1 MAENKNHNSEFEV
14 KLVVASRQPREIASS
29 LKKLTRVGD
38 YRLGNRQV
46 IKIRDIYFD
55 TGIDTLRKNQLA
67 LRARSTENKK
77 LLTLKGRA
85 AIADWGGIKRLEIE
99 ETWSVSSLQKILE
112 RIPDL
117 NFDPNFLFAIFLPDN
132 PVKTLEKLDFII
144 VQDRITQ
151 REMRDVV
158 IQGSHESLAD
168 FVIDEVHFQTSAGK
182 VIHYEVEIEALA
194 EKYIE
199 HVHNLLKELQ
209 TRYPDDLR
217 IWLYSKL
224 ETGEVIYQH
233 ANDLKKNSFITKS
246 NFISKDGYKK
256 IADLLYK
263 K

>member
-1 MAENKNHNSEFEV
+1 MAENKNQNSEFEV

-99 ETWSVSSLQKILE
+99 EMWSVSSLQKILE

-168 FVIDEVHFQTSAGK
+168 FVIDEVHFQTTAGE
-182 VIHYEVEIEALA
+182 VIHQEVEIEAPE
-194 EKYIE
+194 EKSIE
-199 HVHNLLKELQ
+199 YVHIILKELQ
-209 TRYPDDLR
+209 NRYPEDLR

-224 ETGEVIYQH
+224 ETGDVIYQY
-233 ANDLKKNSFITKS
+233 AEDLRKNSFITEG
-246 NFISKDGYKK
+246 NFISKKGYRM

-263 K
+263 

>member
-1 MAENKNHNSEFEV
+1 MAENKNQNSEFEV
-14 KLVVASRQPREIASS
+14 KLVVASRQSREIASS

-67 LRARSTENKK
+67 LRARLTENKK

-99 ETWSVSSLQKILE
+99 EMWSVSSLQKILE

-117 NFDPNFLFAIFLPDN
+117 NFDTNFLFAIFLPDN

-168 FVIDEVHFQTSAGK
+168 FVIDEVHFQTTAGE
-182 VIHYEVEIEALA
+182 VIHQEVEIEAPE
-194 EKYIE
+194 EKSIE
-199 HVHNLLKELQ
+199 YVHIILKELQ
-209 TRYPDDLR
+209 NRYPEDLR

-224 ETGEVIYQH
+224 ETGDVIYQY
-233 ANDLKKNSFITKS
+233 AEDLRKNSFITEG
-246 NFISKDGYKK
+246 NFISKKGYRM

-263 K
+263 

>member
-1 MAENKNHNSEFEV
+1 MAENKNQNSEFEV
-14 KLVVASRQPREIASS
+14 KLVVASRQSREIASS

-67 LRARSTENKK
+67 LRARLTENKK

-132 PVKTLEKLDFII
+132 PVKTLEKLDFRI

-168 FVIDEVHFQTSAGK
+168 FVIDEVHFQTTAGE
-182 VIHYEVEIEALA
+182 VIHQEVEIEAPE
-194 EKYIE
+194 EKSIE
-199 HVHNLLKELQ
+199 YVHIILKELQ
-209 TRYPDDLR
+209 NRYPEDLR

-224 ETGEVIYQH
+224 ETGDIIAQKI
-233 ANDLKKNSFITKS
+233 KKFDTINCID
-246 NFISKDGYKK
+246 NHRHLLQEGYS
-256 IADLLYK
+256 LLESYLSS
-263 K
+263 